1 MKAVI
6 MTDGRMNEL
15 HPFTSSVPKSML
27 PLLQKPILEY
37 MLSWLKQHHIYEMVI
52 IGFDRLSHLYEYF
65 GDGRKMDCDLTY
77 LEVDPEFKRVDSF
90 EWLRKIT
97 GEPIVF
103 LNDVC
108 LTDMNLK
115 EAIQVHMI
123 RKSSCTLLTKESVKV
138 KEKPVM
144 TTTNT
149 GQIVQVHDDGMT
161 NQRVPIHTINTD
173 IYIIESNWIDS
184 LKTLILNGFNKV
196 ESPIYGCYVAGYW
209 RPIKAIHHYRQAQK
223 DLMYNEFSDR
233 VC

>member
-37 MLSWLKQHHIYEMVI
+37 MIAWLKQHRIYEIVI
-52 IGFDRLSHLYEYF
+52 IGFDRLSHLNEYF
-65 GDGRKMDCDLTY
+65 GDGRKFGCHITY
-77 LEVDPEFKRVDSF
+77 LNVDQEPKSVNSF
-90 EWLRKIT
+90 EWLRELAS
-97 GEPIVF
+97 EPIVF

-108 LTDMNLK
+108 LTEMNLR
-115 EAIQVHMI
+115 EAIHVHMI
-123 RKSSCTLLTKESVKV
+123 RKSPCTLLTKESVKV
-138 KEKPVM
+138 KEKPLM

-149 GQIVQVHDDGMT
+149 GQIVQVKHDGMA
-161 NQRVPIHTINTD
+161 NQRIPIHTINTD
-173 IYIIESNWIDS
+173 IYIIEPGWINS

-209 RPIKAIHHYRQAQK
+209 RPIKAVHHYRQAQK
-223 DLMYNEFSDR
+223 DLMYKGFSDR